1 MDKEDFYE
9 KNPDEENSDEFW
21 WLRKSHYDFITV
33 KIIILTPTKALLML
47 LKLLIKYLFT
57 SVKTN

>member
-9 KNPDEENSDEFW
+9 KNSDEENSDEFW

-33 KIIILTPTKALLML
+33 KIIILTLTKALYYAS
-47 LKLLIKYLFT
+47 KIINKIFIYV
-57 SVKTN
+57 SKN

>member
-1 MDKEDFYE
+1 MGKEDFYE
-9 KNPDEENSDEFW
+9 KNSDEENSDEFW

-33 KIIILTPTKALLML
+33 KIIILTLTKALYYAS
-47 LKLLIKYLFT
+47 KLLIKYLFT